1 MAKKPT
7 NEELKKRLKE
17 LQEELKLAQK
27 ALKEGEETYRLHFEN
42 ASDVIFSIDPELK
55 ILSVSPSVK
64 RIIGYKPE
72 ELNGESFL
80 DLGLVADE
88 YLEAATSDAMRVLA
102 GEGIPSSVYAF
113 IAKDGTRKFGE
124 VSAAPLVRNGKVVG
138 IVCVARDITD
148 RKQAEQTLLDREE
161 IYRSLFENTGT
172 AMGIVEEDMT
182 ISMANNEFAKL
193 SGYSKEE
200 IEGKIKWTKFVVE
213 EDLERIKGYHFKR
226 RENEEEAP
234 SEYEFRIL
242 DKQGNIKDVSIK
254 TAMIPG
260 TKRSVSSLV
269 DITSHKE
276 AEAALREKE
285 ERYRTILETI
295 EDGYYETNTSGKF
308 AFVNDSFC
316 RIVGIPEDELI
327 GTSYRRYTL
336 PEAAEEVYATFNK
349 VYTSGKA
356 TKGFGHEIIRKDG
369 EKRYIELSI
378 SLMRDSE
385 GHGIGFRGIVRDMT
399 DRMQAEGALRQSEE
413 KYRNILESIAEGY
426 FEVDLSGNMA
436 FFNDSLCRV
445 TGYSREELMGKNN
458 REYTTP
464 ETAKKMFRVFNEIY
478 RTGKPASIR
487 DYEIIL
493 KNGDRKVLEL
503 SASLVRDPSGEPV
516 GFRGLVRDVT
526 ARKRAEKDL
535 RESEERYRQLV
546 EHAPSGMYEVDF
558 VNRKFINVNDVILE
572 YTGYTRDELLA
583 LSPLEILAED
593 SKQIFMQRLSKIFA
607 GEKVPETVEYKIKR
621 KDGKEIW
628 AILNARILHENGMP
642 KGASVI
648 VHDITERKLAEEAV
662 RESEEKYRLLVD
674 NANDGIFI
682 AQDGI
687 IKFPN
692 PKTKE
697 VLGYSEE
704 ELSRV
709 QYLDLIHPED
719 RALVEERQQRQQQ
732 GEEVPTTYTLRIV
745 DKRGAE
751 LWAQINAVPITW
763 EGRSA
768 TLNFV
773 RDITPQKK
781 LEAQLLQAQKME
793 AIGTM
798 ASGVGHNF
806 RNILAVISMQS
817 QMLQMKYPDD
827 PELQE
832 VADGINVYVE
842 RGAQLIEG
850 LMQFSRRQTKKE
862 YLALNLADLIR
873 ETHQL
878 ISISFDKMID
888 IQVDI
893 PEFLPVI
900 GDHSELS
907 QVFMNL
913 FTNARDAMPEG
924 GELHIE
930 AKKEGDSAQ
939 VVISDTGRG
948 MEKETQERCF
958 DPFFTTKEVDR
969 GTGLGLST
977 TYGIVKEH
985 GGEIQVYS
993 ALGQGTTFKLHFP
1006 LPPSGERPL
1015 KVSSTEIMPGRG
1027 QKILIVD
1034 DEKDMCKVMKE
1045 LLKRLG
1051 YQAAYVDSGNAA
1063 IVKYKSWRPDLVLL
1077 DRNMP
1082 EMDGLSCAESVLDY
1096 DPDAKIVII
1105 SGYDVDGPT
1114 GMAEEKKRLIKGYLT
1129 KPIGM
1134 AKLSTQLARVLK

>member
-1 MAKKPT
+1 MT
-7 NEELKKRLKE
+7 DHKR
-17 LQEELKLAQK
+17 
-27 ALKEGEETYRLHFEN
+27 
-42 ASDVIFSIDPELK
+42 
-55 ILSVSPSVK
+55 
-64 RIIGYKPE
+64 
-72 ELNGESFL
+72 
-80 DLGLVADE
+80 
-88 YLEAATSDAMRVLA
+88 
-102 GEGIPSSVYAF
+102 
-113 IAKDGTRKFGE
+113 
-124 VSAAPLVRNGKVVG
+124 
-138 IVCVARDITD
+138 
-148 RKQAEQTLLDREE
+148 
-161 IYRSLFENTGT
+161 
-172 AMGIVEEDMT
+172 
-182 ISMANNEFAKL
+182 
-193 SGYSKEE
+193 
-200 IEGKIKWTKFVVE
+200 
-213 EDLERIKGYHFKR
+213 
-226 RENEEEAP
+226 
-234 SEYEFRIL
+234 
-242 DKQGNIKDVSIK
+242 
-254 TAMIPG
+254 
-260 TKRSVSSLV
+260 
-269 DITSHKE
+269 
-276 AEAALREKE
+276 
-285 ERYRTILETI
+285 
-295 EDGYYETNTSGKF
+295 
-308 AFVNDSFC
+308 
-316 RIVGIPEDELI
+316 
-327 GTSYRRYTL
+327 
-336 PEAAEEVYATFNK
+336 AEE
-349 VYTSGKA
+349 
-356 TKGFGHEIIRKDG
+356 
-369 EKRYIELSI
+369 
-378 SLMRDSE
+378 
-385 GHGIGFRGIVRDMT
+385 
-399 DRMQAEGALRQSEE
+399 ALRQSEE
-413 KYRNILESIAEGY
+413 KYRNILESMTEGY
-426 FEVDLSGNMA
+426 FEVDLAGSMA
-436 FFNDSLCRV
+436 YFNDSLCKI
-445 TGYSREELMGKNN
+445 TGYTREELMGKNN
-458 REYTTP
+458 QEYTTP
-464 ETAKKMFRVFNEIY
+464 ETAKKMYRVFNEIY

-493 KNGDRKVLEL
+493 RNGDRKVLEL
-503 SASLVRDPSGEPV
+503 SANLVRDPSGEPV
-516 GFRGLVRDVT
+516 GFRGVVRDVT

-546 EHAPSGMYEVDF
+546 EYAPSGMYEVDF
-558 VNRKFINVNDVILE
+558 LTKKFISVNDVCLE

-593 SKQIFMQRLSKIFA
+593 SRQIFMERLSKIFA

-628 AILNARILHENGMP
+628 VILNARIIYENGMP

-648 VHDITERKLAEEAV
+648 VHDITQRKLAEEAV

-682 AQDGI
+682 AQDGN

-692 PKTKE
+692 PKTRE

-704 ELSRV
+704 ELSQV

-719 RALVEERQQRQQQ
+719 RALVDARQQRQRQ

-745 DKRGAE
+745 DKRGEE

-817 QMLQMKYPDD
+817 QMLQMKYSDD

-832 VADGINVYVE
+832 VADGINTYVE

-888 IQVDI
+888 IQVNI
-893 PEFLPVI
+893 PEFLPVT
-900 GDHSELS
+900 GDHAELS

-913 FTNARDAMPEG
+913 FTNARDAMPQG

-930 AKKEGDSAQ
+930 AKKEGDNVQ
-939 VVISDTGRG
+939 VIISDTGHG
-948 MEKETQERCF
+948 MDKETQERCF
-958 DPFFTTKEVDR
+958 DPFFTTKEVDK

-985 GGEIQVYS
+985 GGEIQAYS
-993 ALGQGTTFKLHFP
+993 TLDKGTTFKLHFP
-1006 LPPSGERPL
+1006 LAPTGETAIKGSP
-1015 KVSSTEIMPGRG
+1015 TEIMPGRG

-1034 DEKDMCKVMKE
+1034 DEKDMCKVMRE
-1045 LLKRLG
+1045 LLMSLG
-1051 YQAAYVDSGNAA
+1051 YQAAYVNSGNAA

-1114 GMAEEKKRLIKGYLT
+1114 GIAEEKKRLIKGYLT
-1129 KPIGM
+1129 KPIEM